1 VQLGA
6 TEGKSVRE
14 PNLTILPRPVDRQNR
29 HGADRSR
36 GRSARRLAV
45 LTFRDLDDPGAF
57 RAQVERLLRTASP
70 VSLPQVQDALA
81 GGRPLPSHAVLLTFE
96 HGHRSAAT
104 TALPVLAAHRVPA
117 VAFVVAGLIGSE
129 RPYWWDEARLLIEE
143 GGYSRRL
150 PGRSP
155 AGAVAAMAALPD
167 PDRRS
172 CLEELRVTARRT
184 VPGRAQLTADDL
196 RALRDGGIV
205 IGNHSLGHARLD
217 RCDDYVVREEVVGGH
232 RILTELLGEEPS
244 AFAHPHGVADGRA
257 EALLRGYGYRSA
269 FLGDDQLFDL
279 RSAGAVRP
287 DPLRISR
294 LGVDSG
300 TSRGIFDSVLAG
312 WTPGLRRLRGAV
324 AV

>member
-1 VQLGA
+1 M
-6 TEGKSVRE
+6 
-14 PNLTILPRPVDRQNR
+14 
-29 HGADRSR
+29 
-36 GRSARRLAV
+36 
-45 LTFRDLDDPGAF
+45 LTFRGLDDPGAF
-57 RAQVERLLRTASP
+57 RAQVERLLRVASP
-70 VSLPQVQDALA
+70 VALTQVQDALT
-81 GGRPLPSHAVLLTFE
+81 GGTPLPPRPVLLTFE

-117 VAFVVAGLIGSE
+117 VAFVVAGLVGSE
-129 RPYWWDEARLLIEE
+129 RPYWWDEARFLIGE

-150 PGRSP
+150 PGRS
-155 AGAVAAMAALPD
+155 AADAVAAMAALPD
-167 PDRRS
+167 PDRRG
-172 CLEELRVTARRT
+172 CLEELRVTARRSA
-184 VPGRAQLTADDL
+184 PGQAQLTAEDL
-196 RALRDGGIV
+196 RALRDGGV
-205 IGNHSLGHARLD
+205 AIGNHSLGHARLD

-232 RILTELLGEEPS
+232 TLLTELTGEEPS

-294 LGVDSG
+294 LGVDLG

-312 WTPGLRRLRGAV
+312 WAPGLRRLRGAV